1 MGPALSVPGSVRQ
14 RVNSV
19 KNLTRIF
26 ESGCHIEQGC
36 QNFYDVNNA
45 TIIARGNCN
54 LEITQTCSTTSEC
67 MGDDVYREALKKLRE
82 EDPKVIEEIE
92 KKISSSDVA
101 DNTFSITNIESEENT
116 IEAIKTYCRIKQK
129 ATNVMDFNNKH
140 IECYDNAEIRF
151 MQSGNLDATCLLNL
165 LKDSTNAAHGDV
177 TADQNQICV
186 SLPIVVIV
194 GFVVVALIFIL
205 LMSLMSCK
213 RSARRHYY

>member
-1 MGPALSVPGSVRQ
+1 MGPALSVPGSARQ

-26 ESGCHIEQGC
+26 ESGCDIEQGC
-36 QNFYDVNNA
+36 QNFYSVNNA
-45 TIIARGNCN
+45 TIIARGNCTVTMSQAC
-54 LEITQTCSTTSEC
+54 TQTSEC

-82 EDPKVIEEIE
+82 EDPKVIEKIE
-92 KKISSSDVA
+92 KKISSSNVA

-116 IEAIKTYCRIKQK
+116 IEAIKTYCRVEQR

-140 IECYDNAEIRF
+140 IECYDNAEITF
-151 MQSGNLDATCLLNL
+151 MQEGNLDATCLLNL
-165 LKDSTNAAHGDV
+165 LKESTNEAHGEV

-186 SLPIVVIV
+186 SLQIVVIV

-205 LMSLMSCK
+205 LMSCK
-213 RSARRHYY
+213 RSARRY

>member
-1 MGPALSVPGSVRQ
+1 MGPALSVPGSARQ

-26 ESGCHIEQGC
+26 ESGCNIDQGC
-36 QNFYDVNNA
+36 QNFYSVNNA

-54 LEITQTCSTTSEC
+54 LELTQTCETTSVC
-67 MGDDVYREALKKLRE
+67 MGDEVYREALKKLRE
-82 EDPKVIEEIE
+82 EDPKVIKEIE
-92 KKISSSDVA
+92 KKISSSSSNAA
-101 DNTFSITNIESEENT
+101 DNNTFSITNIESEENT
-116 IEAIKTYCRIKQK
+116 IEAIKTYCRVDQRV
-129 ATNVMDFNNKH
+129 TNVMDFNNQH

-177 TADQNQICV
+177 TTENQICV

-205 LMSLMSCK
+205 LMSCK
-213 RSARRHYY
+213 RSARRHY